1 MLHGLFLLNEVSQ
14 LFYLKII
21 VIDFSRPY
29 IEEVIS
35 ENCSFESNHEHLK
48 KISVIFFQCRNW
60 YSHVS
65 DYL

>member
-1 MLHGLFLLNEVSQ
+1 MLHGLFLLNVVSQ

-29 IEEVIS
+29 IEVVIS

-48 KISVIFFQCRNW
+48 KNIS
-60 YSHVS
+60 
-65 DYL
+65 YLFSV